1 LLLAR
6 KLSTL
11 FCKKAIPAEGGIMVS
26 RLLFLCARGS
36 SRALLAASILE
47 ALAERHW
54 DVWSTPTQDEQGRV
68 LAEQVLHEQGIPLL
82 ASDHFIEPTFGMQWD
97 EGIVLCSGAAET

>member
-1 LLLAR
+1 M
-6 KLSTL
+6 
-11 FCKKAIPAEGGIMVS
+11 IV
-26 RLLFLCARGS
+26 RLLFLCSLGS

-47 ALAERHW
+47 ALAGSQY
-54 DVWSTPTQDEQGRV
+54 DVWSTLTDDEQGRI

-82 ASDHFIEPTFGMQWD
+82 ASDHLIEPTFGMQWD